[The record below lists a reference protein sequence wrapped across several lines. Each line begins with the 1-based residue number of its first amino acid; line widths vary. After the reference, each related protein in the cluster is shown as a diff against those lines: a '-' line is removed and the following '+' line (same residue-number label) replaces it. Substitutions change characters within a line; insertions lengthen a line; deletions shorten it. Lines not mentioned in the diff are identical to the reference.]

1 MAIRVQII
9 VLLTGLLMWSGIFLA
24 TRDVYRTAHSSG
36 LIPNLHIKERLANS
50 F

>member
-9 VLLTGLLMWSGIFLA
+9 VLLTGFLMWCGIFLV
-24 TRDVYRTAHSSG
+24 TRDVYRTGHAYG
-36 LIPNLHIKERLANS
+36 IIPNLHIKERLSNI